1 MRDYN
6 NSSAGLSSLRNNSN
20 INDMIDEWAL
30 NPFRRRSS
38 GASGSGLAVNINGP
52 RDVNSNSG
60 ANTNLASGQSARN
73 ESGGGRPGSFIQQ
86 VRALER
92 QSSRNSN
99 DLSMV
104 SPVYEPL
111 RVRQSSDFPNI
122 IRLSRHE
129 SYNSQISNALVNERY
144 KLNNCR

>member
-20 INDMIDEWAL
+20 INEMIDEWAL

-38 GASGSGLAVNINGP
+38 AASGSGLAVNINGTN
-52 RDVNSNSG
+52 DANSG
-60 ANTNLASGQSARN
+60 NGANNNPASGQSARN
-73 ESGGGRPGSFIQQ
+73 ERNGGRPGSFIQQ
-86 VRALER
+86 VRELER

-122 IRLSRHE
+122 IRLSRQE
-129 SYNSQISNALVNERY
+129 SYNSQISNAIANERY